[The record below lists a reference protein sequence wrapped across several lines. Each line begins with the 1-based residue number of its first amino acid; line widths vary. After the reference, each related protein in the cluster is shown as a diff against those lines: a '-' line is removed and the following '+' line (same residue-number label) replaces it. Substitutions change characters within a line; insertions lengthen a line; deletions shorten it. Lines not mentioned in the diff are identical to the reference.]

1 MRTTSSWWPRR
12 WPEPEPQ
19 YARNQSARR
28 DVSRRTRRHAA
39 TRADQDRGGTLDS
52 DDLSR
57 RFAAGHPEAMR
68 EAYDQHGR
76 LVYSLCMAA
85 LANRQDAEDAT
96 QQVFTRAW
104 RSREAYDPA
113 RPLGGWLTGITR
125 RVIADTFASRDRQ
138 RRLVD
143 ATSGQRLREEA
154 PLTDRV
160 VDRVVVHEALDRLGP
175 PQDEILRMAFVQDLT
190 QGQIAERLGMPLGTV
205 KSHVHR
211 GLARLRAALEVSD
224 G

>member
-1 MRTTSSWWPRR
+1 MTA
-12 WPEPEPQ
+12 
-19 YARNQSARR
+19 ARP
-28 DVSRRTRRHAA
+28 DH
-39 TRADQDRGGTLDS
+39 DGGGTLDS
-52 DDLSR
+52 DDLSQ
-57 RFAAGHPEAMR
+57 RFAAGSAEAMR

-76 LVYSLCMAA
+76 LVFSLCMSA

-104 RSREAYDPA
+104 RSRGTYDPA

-125 RVIADTFASRDRQ
+125 RVVADTFAARDRQ
-138 RRLVD
+138 RQLVD
-143 ATSGQRLREEA
+143 ATAGQRLREDGQLSEG
-154 PLTDRV
+154 V
-160 VDRVVVHEALDRLGP
+160 IDRVVVHEALEKLGP

-190 QGQIAERLGMPLGTV
+190 QGQIAERLDMPLGTV

-211 GLARLRAALEVSD
+211 GLARLRTALEVND

>member
-1 MRTTSSWWPRR
+1 MSDA
-12 WPEPEPQ
+12 
-19 YARNQSARR
+19 YA
-28 DVSRRTRRHAA
+28 
-39 TRADQDRGGTLDS
+39 
-52 DDLSR
+52 
-57 RFAAGHPEAMR
+57 E
-68 EAYDQHGR
+68 HGR
-76 LVYSLCMAA
+76 LVFSLCMTS
-85 LANRQDAEDAT
+85 LGNRQDAEDAT

-125 RVIADTFASRDRQ
+125 RVVADVFSARERQ
-138 RRLVD
+138 RQLVD
-143 ATSGQRLREEA
+143 ASVADPSRDGRQLSEQ
-154 PLTDRV
+154 V

-175 PQDEILRMAFVQDLT
+175 PQDEILRMAFVQDLP

-211 GLARLRAALEVSD
+211 GLARLRVALEVND